1 MPALFLETIRLESG
15 IPQNLVRH
23 VERMKQ
29 TAIDKQFKV
38 PTLPD
43 LEDLCPKELRHGSTV
58 KCRVIY
64 RDSIES
70 ISFDAYT
77 PRTIL
82 TLALAKLPEDFD
94 YSYKYLRR
102 HILDEL
108 RLASG
113 CDEVLLYNSEGL
125 LSDSSF
131 SNLIFEREDGVWIT
145 PDRPLLNGTMR
156 QALLKEDKGSNAPM
170 IKEGSI
176 RIEDLP
182 LFKRVAFI
190 NAMLPFEKAIVCPLS
205 HLKKK

>member
-1 MPALFLETIRLESG
+1 
-15 IPQNLVRH
+15 
-23 VERMKQ
+23 MKR
-29 TAIDKQFKV
+29 TATDKQFEV

-43 LEDLCPKELRHGSTV
+43 LEDLCPTELRHGSTV
-58 KCRVIY
+58 KCRIIY

-125 LSDSSF
+125 LCDSSLATL
-131 SNLIFEREDGVWIT
+131 SLSERMVYGSPQIGLFLMALCDKLSSRKTKDQT
-145 PDRPLLNGTMR
+145 P
-156 QALLKEDKGSNAPM
+156 Q
-170 IKEGSI
+170 
-176 RIEDLP
+176 
-182 LFKRVAFI
+182 
-190 NAMLPFEKAIVCPLS
+190 
-205 HLKKK
+205 